1 MNSKVLTFLLV
12 GVALS
17 AQAVTKADLD
27 KRLRLFA
34 AKFEEMQA
42 KPELRVPADKLS
54 KACGI
59 VMLHRFKGG
68 LVFGYEGGGGVAM
81 VKDPRSAK
89 WSPPAFMKSND
100 GSFGVQI
107 GGQASFTVILLM
119 NTNSMRM
126 LTESSFKFGG
136 QAAGT
141 AGNASGTEGSTTA
154 AEEELTLV
162 YSDTSGLYGG
172 AVVKGGTLAPDFDA
186 SVAYYGEY
194 LTAKE
199 ILFDK
204 KVKGTEAAT
213 YLADKITQ
221 FSK

>member
-1 MNSKVLTFLLV
+1 MNSKVLTFLLLGLV
-12 GVALS
+12 LS
-17 AQAVTKADLD
+17 AQAVNKTDLD

-59 VMLHRFKGG
+59 VMLHRSKGG

-81 VKDPRSAK
+81 VKDPHSGK
-89 WSPPAFMKSND
+89 WSPPVFMKSND
-100 GSFGVQI
+100 GSFGAQI
-107 GGQASFTVILLM
+107 GGQTSFTVILLM
-119 NTNSMRM
+119 NTNSVRT

-141 AGNASGTEGSTTA
+141 AGNASGKEESTTTA
-154 AEEELTLV
+154 AEELTLV

-172 AVVKGGTLAPDFDA
+172 AVVKGGTLAPDSDA
-186 SVAYYGEY
+186 NVAYYGEY

-199 ILFDK
+199 ILFDN
-204 KVKGTEAAT
+204 KVKRTEAAT
-213 YLADKITQ
+213 GLADKITL